1 MIDGLRECVCGCCC
15 CWRFIFSRRASTLT
29 TEYSMNEPN
38 TKTRQVA
45 IQTSIALVKDTAGML
60 RRCTELCV
68 VIVNIVRIPSEM
80 RAGTDSRS
88 IQKDTSPRRSEL
100 QWSRARSSPQCVTA
114 VEPQIQKDTQESR
127 TIRMLG
133 RNVDN
138 T

>member
-1 MIDGLRECVCGCCC
+1 
-15 CWRFIFSRRASTLT
+15 
-29 TEYSMNEPN
+29 MNEPN

-45 IQTSIALVKDTAGML
+45 IQTSIALVNETAGML

-68 VIVNIVRIPSEM
+68 VIVNIVRMPSEM

-88 IQKDTSPRRSEL
+88 IQNDTHD
-100 QWSRARSSPQCVTA
+100 SS
-114 VEPQIQKDTQESR
+114 

-133 RNVDN
+133 RNVDR